1 MIDPDTFRSVLG
13 RFASGV
19 TVITASGDRGE
30 CGMTVSAFCSLSLS
44 PPLVLLCID
53 HDARMYD
60 VLQSASHFAVNV
72 LEASQEVLARRFS
85 DQDVER
91 FDGVGFHPGQSGA
104 PILDDVLAWM
114 ECRRADSFPG
124 GDHTIFTGV
133 VEVAGSRAG
142 EPLIVYRGG
151 YTQLGP

>member
-19 TVITASGDRGE
+19 TVITVSGSGGE
-30 CGMTVSAFCSLSLS
+30 CGMTVSSFCSLSLS
-44 PPLVLLCID
+44 PPMVLLCID
-53 HDARMYD
+53 HDARMYEG
-60 VLQSASHFAVNV
+60 LQSASHFAVNV
-72 LEASQEVLARRFS
+72 LESSQEVLARRFS
-85 DQDVER
+85 DQDVDR

-104 PILDDVLAWM
+104 PILNDVLAWM
-114 ECRRADSFPG
+114 ECRRADVFPG

-133 VEVAGSRAG
+133 VELADSRAG
-142 EPLIVYRGG
+142 EPLVYYRGG